1 MEKILIARAPVRI
14 SFGGGGTDMPGY
26 YEQYGGLVVSATI
39 GYYVYTI
46 LTPTQ
51 SNGLQMIYADHQAF
65 SALFGREDLTASDDL
80 GLPKAIAYHF
90 NVRSGMGIFLA
101 SQIPPGTGLGLS
113 GSVAVSMI
121 KALAFCCGLDL
132 GPKEVAE
139 LACYIEIEKMGMPV
153 GKQDQYAAAF
163 GGLNSIAF
171 SKSGIVVHPLRLS
184 PDTYQALEE
193 GTMLFCSRAPRQSF
207 SILKRQK
214 RAIQE
219 ADENTMRRL
228 DKIKGYGL
236 QIRDALEAGDLDA
249 FGELLHRSWLEKRA
263 LVEGIANSALDYCY
277 QVARENG
284 ALGGKVT
291 GAGAGG
297 FMLLYCPKEQQQA
310 VTDALTAMGMQRW
323 PLTLETEGVQIL
335 QAVPWSR
342 QQVVPSMLWAQ
353 SGLQEPPSFLR
364 HGLG

>member
-14 SFGGGGTDMPGY
+14 SFGGGGTDLPDY
-26 YEQYGGLVVSATI
+26 YEQHGGLVVSATI
-39 GYYVYTI
+39 GYHVYTI

-51 SNGLQMIYADHQAF
+51 SNGLQVIYADHQAF
-65 SALFGREDLTASDDL
+65 PALFGREDLIWSDDL

-90 NVRSGMGIFLA
+90 NVRNGMGIFLA

-171 SKSGIVVHPLRLS
+171 SKSGVIVHPLRVS
-184 PDTYQALEE
+184 PDTYRVLEE
-193 GTMLFCSRAPRQSF
+193 EMMLFCSKASRQSS
-207 SILKRQK
+207 SILKHQRQ
-214 RAIQE
+214 AIQE
-219 ADENTMRRL
+219 GDESTIRRL
-228 DKIKGYGL
+228 DKIKGFGL

-263 LVEGIANSALDYCY
+263 LVEGIASPALDRYY
-277 QVARENG
+277 EVARENG

-291 GAGAGG
+291 GAGGGG
-297 FMLLYCPKEQQQA
+297 FMLLYCPREQQKA
-310 VTDALTAMGMQRW
+310 VTDALTAMGLQRW

-342 QQVVPSMLWAQ
+342 QQVAPSMLWAQ
-353 SGLQEPPSFLR
+353 PGLQEPPSFLR
-364 HGLG
+364 QGLG